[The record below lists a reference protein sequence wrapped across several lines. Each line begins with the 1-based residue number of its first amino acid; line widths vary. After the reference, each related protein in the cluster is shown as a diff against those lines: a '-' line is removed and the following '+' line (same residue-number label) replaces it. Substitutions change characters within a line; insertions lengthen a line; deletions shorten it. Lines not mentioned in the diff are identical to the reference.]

1 MTDAAA
7 EEIMVD
13 PVPAVLVA
21 RDPDPAAVEVG
32 STIEA
37 VPEMGVLVATLD
49 PAAELNEP
57 LTIGVTL
64 PDPVNMV
71 LGAAGTGTLVL
82 TGTTV
87 LEAAAD
93 PRLLVTL
100 AAALEALSATDV
112 ALGIPVLAARML
124 EIILAKSVVGVKD
137 AAAEATGV
145 VATIAPLEIPIEGAA
160 EDGMIP
166 ELTRDETT
174 PGALVALDAAALT
187 GMLEAGSTDATG
199 IREAAAVESGVVD
212 ADVGVGANAV
222 ESIELTTESAELNPV
237 PTDGTVPAILELL
250 AAGATAVELAAG
262 SVDATV
268 PGKEIP
274 EELTLAAAV
283 AAVLPAL
290 PVEDELTTPP
300 GPNVIALPVDNR
312 TGVVDA
318 AALVALIVGC
328 TMTSGTDPVDGLVGS
343 RAIRGD
349 VPVETPAGESDEGTV
364 G

>member
-7 EEIMVD
+7 EEIVVD

-32 STIEA
+32 STTEA
-37 VPEMGVLVATLD
+37 EMGVLVATLD

-57 LTIGVTL
+57 LTVGMTL
-64 PDPVNMV
+64 PDPVNVV
-71 LGAAGTGTLVL
+71 LGAAATGTLVL
-82 TGTTV
+82 TGTMV
-87 LEAAAD
+87 VEAAAD
-93 PRLLVTL
+93 PILLVTL
-100 AAALEALSATDV
+100 PAALEALPATDV
-112 ALGIPVLAARML
+112 ALGIPVLGARML

-145 VATIAPLEIPIEGAA
+145 VATTAPLETPIEAAA
-160 EDGMIP
+160 EDGMIS
-166 ELTRDETT
+166 ELIRDETRL
-174 PGALVALDAAALT
+174 GALAALDAAALK
-187 GMLEAGSTDATG
+187 GMLEAGSTDTTG
-199 IREAAAVESGVVD
+199 TIEAAAVESGAVD
-212 ADVGVGANAV
+212 TDVAMGANAV

-237 PTDGTVPAILELL
+237 PAILELL
-250 AAGATAVELAAG
+250 AAGATVVELAAG

-274 EELTLAAAV
+274 DEVTLAAAV

-290 PVEDELTTPP
+290 PVEAELTTPP
-300 GPNVIALPVDNR
+300 GPNVIALPVNDG

-318 AALVALIVGC
+318 AALIALIVGC

-349 VPVETPAGESDEGTV
+349 VPVETPAGASDEDTV